1 MDYLTEVDAKNAFPE
16 NALFYYVFDIR
27 SSKPYCL
34 IPVIIFFIILPAN
47 FFFFMEY
54 ASKEFQPH
62 LIYRK
67 MARNLS
73 VRKQQQIVKEVFRHK
88 SDSQPDKCITIG
100 TASDSIVMYLKKKSG
115 ESSKMLFVILF
126 LFLSTTF
133 SVVLVPILIIFSYS
147 VLFLVLPIYVL
158 VFVLAA
164 IRLSP
169 FSTLIR
175 IVYKSFTGSPHIR
188 LEYE

>member
-1 MDYLTEVDAKNAFPE
+1 MLFYHVLTLGIIVLFFYWPVVIPWLQKHDHRESKSNEIPVDDVSPITWKALWHRMGLNRIPTALGKPHIVQTMIVFYHIRVLFYAYIFLALNYAFFLDCLTEVDAKNAFPE

-73 VRKQQQIVKEVFRHK
+73 VRKQQQIVKEL
-88 SDSQPDKCITIG
+88 SISSQKWLWT
-100 TASDSIVMYLKKKSG
+100 
-115 ESSKMLFVILF
+115 
-126 LFLSTTF
+126 
-133 SVVLVPILIIFSYS
+133 
-147 VLFLVLPIYVL
+147 
-158 VFVLAA
+158 
-164 IRLSP
+164 R
-169 FSTLIR
+169 
-175 IVYKSFTGSPHIR
+175 
-188 LEYE
+188 